1 MRGFHRVMVSTLDS
15 KGGDNYI
22 LFVPASIYFLENTSI
37 SGNLLG
43 GTQWLDKEVKEE
55 TLDLYSLS
63 LNFNIV

>member
-1 MRGFHRVMVSTLDS
+1 MVSTLDS
-15 KGGDNYI
+15 KAGDNYI

-55 TLDLYSLS
+55 TLDLYY
-63 LNFNIV
+63 F